1 MFELT
6 LSIKLEKQKFLLDFK
21 KKLTSELGEN
31 FATIISHNDEGR
43 CHLAIAC
50 EQGKKEYIK
59 AKVLSGVL
67 EIILSAYKFEYF
79 KDMLFSQSS
88 SLMSMPFLKAISIFD
103 ADSDYEIIKREINL
117 SGEILI
123 DSFFHFRLQGL
134 KDRWEKTAIII
145 LKNGIIQSETAMI
158 EVIKYLTSSSEN
170 YSLVANVEL
179 SQKKLEIKNYS
190 GTKSYLASSDGM
202 SKFLSE
208 IIALNPLKINL
219 RLSYELDENNKIC
232 KILNDIFGEK
242 IYMQN

>member
-6 LSIKLEKQKFLLDFK
+6 LSIKLEKQKFLLDFQ
-21 KKLTSELGEN
+21 KKLANELGEN

-50 EQGKKEYIK
+50 EQSKKEYIK

-79 KDMLFSQSS
+79 KEALFFESS
-88 SLMSMPFLKAISIFD
+88 NFMSMPFLKAISIFD
-103 ADSDYEIIKREINL
+103 ADSDYEIIKKEIIL

-123 DSFFHFRLQGL
+123 DSFFHFKLQGL

-145 LKNGIIQSETAMI
+145 LKNGIVHSESAMI
-158 EVIKYLTSSSEN
+158 EVIKYLTSCSEN

-179 SQKKLEIKNYS
+179 SHDKFEIKNYNE
-190 GTKSYLASSDGM
+190 TKIYVASNEGM
-202 SKFLSE
+202 AKFLSE
-208 IIALNPLKINL
+208 IISLNPLKINL
-219 RLSYELDENNKIC
+219 TLSYEIDENNKIC